1 MGTEKGWAMQ
11 KLAEA
16 LEARKGEDSLRAV
29 AGQIG
34 VAPGTVEGWL
44 KGWRQPSYKH
54 LRPLAEYLN
63 EDIDL
68 IVRWLIEDENPE
80 APIIHGL
87 SRVAWSARPIDIPV
101 AA

>member
-1 MGTEKGWAMQ
+1 MH

-16 LEARKGEDSLRAV
+16 LEARKGEDSLRTV
-29 AGQIG
+29 ASQIG

-44 KGWRQPSYKH
+44 KGWRQPNYKH

-63 EDIDL
+63 EDIDM
-68 IVRWLIEDENPE
+68 IIRWLVEEEVTSTSRKGVSRSSN
-80 APIIHGL
+80 GL
-87 SRVAWSARPIDIPV
+87 VPAF